1 MELVLQNKQ
10 TKNKQTIAEV
20 NNMTLKNILIKWKN
34 KKMPNKE
41 VKQELFDKYVLPYQV
56 DEHGA
61 IVYSVNI
68 FEWQDAVEEAGLT
81 DAEYSELL
89 ELAELNR

>member
-1 MELVLQNKQ
+1 
-10 TKNKQTIAEV
+10 
-20 NNMTLKNILIKWKN
+20 MTLEKILIRWKN
-34 KKMPNKE
+34 KEISNEE

-61 IVYSVNI
+61 IIYSVNI
-68 FEWQDAVEEAGLT
+68 FEWQNAVEEAGLT
-81 DAEYSELL
+81 DEEYSELL